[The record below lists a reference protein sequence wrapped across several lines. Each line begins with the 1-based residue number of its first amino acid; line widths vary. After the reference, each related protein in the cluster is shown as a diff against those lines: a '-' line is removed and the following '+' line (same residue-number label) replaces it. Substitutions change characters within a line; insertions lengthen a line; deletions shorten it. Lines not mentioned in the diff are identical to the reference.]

1 MGARIF
7 YTDVDGTLVGPRG
20 NFFRAPDG
28 SLTLE
33 PAEALLAL
41 HSAAVDVVLVSGRT
55 RPQLMEA
62 ALLLGASGFI
72 AELGGLVGWTERGR
86 LRVQHLPAA
95 GPPATPELVAALS
108 AAFPLAYY
116 EPWHAGHEVDVLL
129 RGRADVAEVL
139 AWLAARG
146 AAHLRL
152 RDNGL
157 TADGDHVFHL
167 IPAGVGKAEAVGW
180 DLARRGLVPADA
192 VAVGDSK
199 ADLEMASTVGSFW
212 LVANA
217 LAHPGITRESLPPN
231 ACVTTAAM
239 GLGWA
244 EAARAVAASAGQRS
258 AAR

>member
-1 MGARIF
+1 VGARIF

-95 GPPATPELVAALS
+95 GPPATPELVAA
-108 AAFPLAYY
+108 
-116 EPWHAGHEVDVLL
+116 
-129 RGRADVAEVL
+129 
-139 AWLAARG
+139 RG

-152 RDNGL
+152 CDNGL
-157 TADGDHVFHL
+157 TANGDHVFHL